1 VAHPKPSIV
10 ALGCFWLLVSMMSS
24 NIRDVAQSNIGMHF
38 VECLSRMSC
47 HIRDVWPSETYM
59 SVMIE
64 LPLMT
69 YLVVS
74 CL

>member
-1 VAHPKPSIV
+1 VAHPNPYIV
-10 ALGCFWLLVSMMSS
+10 ALGGFWLLVSMMSS
-24 NIRDVAQSNIGMHF
+24 NIRDVAQSNIGMDF
-38 VECLSRMSC
+38 VERLSQMSC

-59 SVMIE
+59 CVMIE
-64 LPLMT
+64 LPLMM

>member
-1 VAHPKPSIV
+1 VAHPNPSIV
-10 ALGCFWLLVSMMSS
+10 ALGGFSLLVFMMGS

-38 VECLSRMSC
+38 VEHLSRMSC